1 MPDSLDAISVLPKM
15 RKAKSAGLVFKLH
28 WVLDLVSNSSY
39 CNVNLLF
46 KNIKNNSILIDTIQ
60 PELLSYCTVGSCFID
75 GKKLDRVPYGEEFE
89 FTIDSASNNRID
101 ETRHEISDA
110 EYNLSLNEKYAT
122 YSEISKKQYC
132 FIQQSGNIKIIIPCF
147 VIASAYYFKST
158 SLRNAILSRRLD
170 SLFHNISFDPV
181 SRHASIYLKSEGNQ
195 GDAIAIARLK
205 LDIFANQRLNLCVN
219 HFYANKNNPYKRL
232 KFDFPVEQELSIK
245 ARGHFSA
252 DRKTFIVFQ
261 ILRDDSRY
269 PFDSL
274 EVIYEKEED
283 RSGETTEFSATKT
296 KHSGEISDRLPSDA
310 NVRHLLEKS
319 EKIENPN
326 EDKIEVKKTVI
337 PKPPAEKAPETV
349 YDENQ
354 TDLSLQPGSL
364 NDGEVSRGTVK
375 EKEEE
380 EDKDKDKKVKQV
392 LPLDVF
398 KKMVDP
404 LNNLFFNLT
413 TGKIED
419 ESSRSKLRINGPG
432 EIKVQVT
439 DYCYSEDLVWK
450 HKSKTKLSLKESYD
464 HTIANRRRCAY
475 VFFTF
480 HGRHVFLVEI
490 DQQGLPGNG
499 CSTMVLISKNIIN
512 KASAE
517 SAVEEFVKKVLLTE
531 REMNFASKGIILKT
545 KNHPEEFNDNSLMV
559 WRARLLRK
567 VLE

>member
-1 MPDSLDAISVLPKM
+1 VPDSLDSISVLPKM
-15 RKAKSAGLVFKLH
+15 RRAKSAGLIFRLH
-28 WVLDLVSNSSY
+28 WVLDLVSDSSH
-39 CNVNLLF
+39 CNINLLF
-46 KNIKNNSILIDTIQ
+46 KNVKNNSILIDTIQ
-60 PELLSYCTVGSCFID
+60 PELLSYCTVGSYFID
-75 GKKLDRVPYGEEFE
+75 GKKLGRVPDGEELE
-89 FTIDSASNNRID
+89 FTIDSTSNNHIA

-110 EYNLSLNEKYAT
+110 EFDLSLNEKYAT
-122 YSEISKKQYC
+122 YSDISKKQYC
-132 FIQQSGNIKIIIPCF
+132 FIQQLGNIKIVIPCF

-170 SLFHNISFDPV
+170 FLFHNISFDPV

-195 GDAIAIARLK
+195 GDAKTIARLK

-219 HFYANKNNPYKRL
+219 HLYANKNNPYKRL
-232 KFDFPVEQELSIK
+232 KFDFPVEQDLSIK

-283 RSGETTEFSATKT
+283 CSGETTGYPATKT
-296 KHSGEISDRLPSDA
+296 KHSGEISDRLPSDV
-310 NVRHLLEKS
+310 NVRHLLEIC

-326 EDKIEVKKTVI
+326 EEKIKVIKTAI

-349 YDENQ
+349 YNENQ

-375 EKEEE
+375 EKEEGE
-380 EDKDKDKKVKQV
+380 KKDKKVKKI
-392 LPLDVF
+392 LSLADF
-398 KKMVDP
+398 KEMVDP

-419 ESSRSKLRINGPG
+419 ESTRSKLRKNGLG

-439 DYCYSEDLVWK
+439 DYCYSEDFVWM

-464 HTIANRRRCAY
+464 HTIANRRRCAH
-475 VFFTF
+475 VSFTF
-480 HGRHVFLVEI
+480 HGHHVYLTEI
-490 DQQGLPGNG
+490 DQEGLPGNG
-499 CSTMVLISKNIIN
+499 CSTIVLISKKIISN
-512 KASAE
+512 ASAE
-517 SAVEEFVKKVLLTE
+517 SAVEGFVKNALLPE
-531 REMNFASKGIILKT
+531 IKKNFANKGIILKT
-545 KNHPEEFNDNSLMV
+545 KNHPEKFNDASLMV

-567 VLE
+567 ILE